1 MHVNEREDQM
11 LTRIRAL
18 MRRVRA
24 SQRRRAQRRGDPLLS
39 SDATRA
45 GARTTRDY
53 YNRTG
58 DPGGSGGA
66 GIGGPG
72 GGV

>member
-1 MHVNEREDQM
+1 M
-11 LTRIRAL
+11 LTRIRAFV
-18 MRRVRA
+18 RRVRA

-45 GARTTRDY
+45 GARTTLDY
-53 YNRTG
+53 YNRIG
-58 DPGGSGGA
+58 DPPSGGGGL